1 MTDKGT
7 YDLHLLIAIYS
18 HSLLIFTFIFH
29 LQFINGN
36 SQTLLNL
43 NDNIDLQQNIIV
55 VLS

>member
-1 MTDKGT
+1 MTNKGT

-18 HSLLIFTFIFH
+18 HSLLIFTFIFN

-36 SQTLLNL
+36 SKTLLNL